1 MQSVP
6 HCTAFT
12 VYMHSVVLP
21 PNYPQF
27 HASTRGH
34 ARLSRMQAVSSLCIL
49 CCLCRIRPDQRIR
62 HNSSGR
68 IN

>member
-6 HCTAFT
+6 CCTAFT

-27 HASTRGH
+27 SASTQGR
-34 ARLSRMQAVSSLCIL
+34 AWPSCLQAVSSLCIYMISMVETVGTPEFL
-49 CCLCRIRPDQRIR
+49 A
-62 HNSSGR
+62 
-68 IN
+68 